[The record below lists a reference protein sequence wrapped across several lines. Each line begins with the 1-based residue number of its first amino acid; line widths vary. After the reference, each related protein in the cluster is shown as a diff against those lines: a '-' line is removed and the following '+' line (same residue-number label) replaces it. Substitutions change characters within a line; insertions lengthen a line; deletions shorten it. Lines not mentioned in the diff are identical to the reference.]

1 MLAIAEFERQ
11 NDIPRGYINFAIQ
24 ASSPNGAWQL
34 LERGEIALDDGFFA
48 GFARDI
54 GNPGHWRAFYEAKQ
68 AEAAVPPPPP
78 PPPRVDGERL
88 FWDMMEKGSQV
99 DATMMGAVARLRAAG
114 RDRGWK
120 VGALTN
126 DYKYPDGHA
135 LQRSKQELLAAFDV
149 WIGSSECG
157 MRKPEERVYRH
168 AMREAGVVDGRS
180 VVFCD
185 DIGANLKA
193 AARLGWR
200 CVKVEIGG
208 GENAVREL
216 EGLTGVSLLPEPQ
229 DDEEGGTNSSSSS
242 NSRSRL

>member
-24 ASSPNGAWQL
+24 ASSPNGAWQR

-54 GNPGHWRAFYEAKQ
+54 GNPGHWRAFYGAKQ
-68 AEAAVPPPPP
+68 AEAAAP

-88 FWDMMEKGSQV
+88 FWDMMEKGGQV

-135 LQRSKQELLAAFDV
+135 LQRGKRELLAAFDV
-149 WIGSSECG
+149 WICSSECG
-157 MRKPEERVYRH
+157 MRKPEERVYRQ
-168 AMREAGVVDGRS
+168 AMRVCGVVDGRS

-193 AARLGWR
+193 AARLGWK

-208 GENAVREL
+208 GEKAVREL
-216 EGLTGVSLLPEPQ
+216 ERLTGVSLLPEPQ
-229 DDEEGGTNSSSSS
+229 DDEGGTSSS
-242 NSRSRL
+242 RL